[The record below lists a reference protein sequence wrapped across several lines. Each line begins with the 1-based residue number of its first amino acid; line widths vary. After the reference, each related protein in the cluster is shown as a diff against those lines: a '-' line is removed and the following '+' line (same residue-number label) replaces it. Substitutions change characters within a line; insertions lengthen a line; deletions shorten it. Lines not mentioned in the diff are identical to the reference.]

1 MRMIVLDFMGPCSR
15 GDTFA
20 SEGIGFVEEEKEAEK
35 HDCTADFRETQ
46 PDV

>member
-1 MRMIVLDFMGPCSR
+1 MRMIVLVFMGSCSR

-20 SEGIGFVEEEKEAEK
+20 SERIGFVEEEKETEK
-35 HDCTADFRETQ
+35 QDCTADFRETQ